1 MSRRRDVPGQMS
13 LLDWLPPEPVVQF
26 DERLIRANSFS
37 GRLARAISISL
48 ETCDVPRA
56 AVAARMSAMLERSL
70 SVNMLNAYTSV
81 AREGH
86 QISVPRFDALVH
98 ATGDRRLLEFLAA
111 PQGWAVIER
120 RYLPMIELA
129 AVSEQ
134 KKDLAQ
140 RERMLRRQAVRGGR

>member
-1 MSRRRDVPGQMS
+1 MSRRPVPGQLS
-13 LLDWLPPEPVVQF
+13 LLDWMPPEPVVQF

-37 GRLARAISISL
+37 GRLSRAISISL
-48 ETCDVPRA
+48 ESCEAPREA
-56 AVAARMSAMLERSL
+56 IAARMSAMLERPVSI
-70 SVNMLNAYTSV
+70 NMLNAYASV
-81 AREGH
+81 MREGH

-111 PQGWAVIER
+111 PQGWAVIDR

-134 KKDLAQ
+134 KKELAR
-140 RERMLRRQAVRGGR
+140 REGVLRRQAIRGGR

>member
-1 MSRRRDVPGQMS
+1 MTRRPVPGQLS
-13 LLDWLPPEPVVQF
+13 LLDWMPPEPVVQF

-37 GRLARAISISL
+37 GRLSRAISISL
-48 ETCDVPRA
+48 QECGQSRED
-56 AVAARMSAMLERSL
+56 VAARMSAILERPVSL
-70 SVNMLNAYTSV
+70 PMLNAYSS
-81 AREGH
+81 AMREGH

-98 ATGDRRLLEFLAA
+98 ATADRRLLEFMAE
-111 PQGWAVIER
+111 PHGWAVIER

-140 RERMLRRQAVRGGR
+140 RERMLRRQAVRGVR